1 MDDYWYWEIKFHIK
15 FGDTKKNGIF
25 TVDRKD
31 ASSAEEAQKKLMNV
45 YKTDCFRLIE
55 DDIDT
60 EDSELFIDS
69 CSKVS
74 PNFEILK
81 PFLKGFDL

>member
-31 ASSAEEAQKKLMNV
+31 ASSAEEAQKKINECLQN
-45 YKTDCFRLIE
+45 
-55 DDIDT
+55 
-60 EDSELFIDS
+60 
-69 CSKVS
+69 
-74 PNFEILK
+74 
-81 PFLKGFDL
+81 